1 MRSRT
6 HRTAARDVGPDV
18 MWLRSLSRRLRR
30 LVTGLRNTVLPN
42 EPDRTAP
49 QPIEDEAHAPGHRRL
64 GPPQQHEP
72 EPARDRP
79 GDHTVVD
86 HRPGH
91 VHKG

>member
-6 HRTAARDVGPDV
+6 RTTAAGDVGPDV

-30 LVTGLRNTVLPN
+30 LVTGMRNTVMPN
-42 EPDRTAP
+42 ERESTAAR
-49 QPIEDEAHAPGHRRL
+49 PIEDEAHAPGHRRL
-64 GPPQQHEP
+64 GPPLQHEP
-72 EPARDRP
+72 EPKRARP
-79 GDHTVVD
+79 GDDTVVD